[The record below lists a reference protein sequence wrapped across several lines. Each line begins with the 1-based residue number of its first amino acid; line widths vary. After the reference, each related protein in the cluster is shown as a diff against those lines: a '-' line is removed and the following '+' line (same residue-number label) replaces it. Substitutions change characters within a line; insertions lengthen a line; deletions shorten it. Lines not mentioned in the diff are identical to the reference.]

1 MAEGV
6 PHIDLM
12 ELCFEARLATVAL
25 VIGIG
30 SLMKAGTPSP
40 VELGAAQKYLQQAS
54 AAIDAAEALLALKP
68 LPFAPLLPMVDEI
81 PDNVV
86 AFTRGR
92 R

>member
-1 MAEGV
+1 MADDGT
-6 PHIDLM
+6 PHVDLM

-30 SLMKAGTPSP
+30 SLMKAGTPSA
-40 VELGAAQKYLQQAS
+40 VELSSAQKYLQQAGN
-54 AAIDAAEALLALKP
+54 AIDAAEALLSLKP
-68 LPFAPLLPMVDEI
+68 LPLAPLLPMVEEL

-86 AFTRGR
+86 AFKGR